1 VYGKFTDLL
10 VEGVKT
16 LKMGDPLDDST
27 DVGPLIR
34 ESDAIRTMNWIDE
47 AVHAGARLLCGGRRR
62 KQTIEPTVL
71 TGTRPDMK
79 VNCQEVF
86 GPVVTVEPYSNFDQA
101 LRLVNN
107 SSYGIQAG
115 VFTRDAKLLFQA
127 YEELEVG
134 GVIAGDVP
142 SFRIDHMPYGGVK
155 DSGTGREGL
164 RYAIDEMT
172 EPKLL
177 VMNLR

>member
-1 VYGKFTDLL
+1 
-10 VEGVKT
+10 
-16 LKMGDPLDDST
+16 
-27 DVGPLIR
+27 
-34 ESDAIRTMNWIDE
+34 MNWIDE

-71 TGTRPDMK
+71 TGTRPEMK

-134 GVIAGDVP
+134 ALSPAMFHLSALTTCLMAASKIQVRDAKVYVTR
-142 SFRIDHMPYGGVK
+142 STR
-155 DSGTGREGL
+155 
-164 RYAIDEMT
+164 
-172 EPKLL
+172 
-177 VMNLR
+177 